1 MKEEEDIPRLGLNRR
16 RSVDVMNRLTRRR
29 SVKEAADRLNRRR
42 SVDEATTRTSGEP
55 IATAFAVEKRE
66 SKRRPEN
73 RRGRPAEEEDLVE
86 WARPYLTSKCKVVR
100 IVDPRLHTQYLPEE
114 AEVPESQ
121 RFDAANS
128 LVYEANVRLRDPVY
142 GCMGAI
148 SALQHQIQ
156 ALQAELTAVRSDILK
171 YKQREAVVT
180 LIVPSNSQ
188 VAGFHNSGGVSV
200 IAPQP
205 QTPSLHPNLRQ
216 PILRLLHLLVF
227 SLNQPQDH

>member
-1 MKEEEDIPRLGLNRR
+1 
-16 RSVDVMNRLTRRR
+16 MNRLTRRR
-29 SVKEAADRLNRRR
+29 SVEEAADRLNRRR

-55 IATAFAVEKRE
+55 IATAIAAEKRE
-66 SKRRPEN
+66 SKRRLEN
-73 RRGRPAEEEDLVE
+73 RRGWSDVYSFGVVLLRDFTRKEALDFNRPAEEEDLVE
-86 WARPYLTSKCKVVR
+86 WARPYLTSKRKVVR
-100 IVDPRLHTQYLPEE
+100 IVDPRLDTQYLPEE
-114 AEVPESQ
+114 A
-121 RFDAANS
+121 
-128 LVYEANVRLRDPVY
+128 VRMASIADWRDPVY

-171 YKQREAVVT
+171 YKQREAVAT

-205 QTPSLHPNLRQ
+205 QRPSLHPNLRQ